1 MNEDELIDSSANDEE
16 LLRTMKMRIVKS
28 YRWQEDII
36 KPFSKELDISE
47 ENLEEILIKRLDMS
61 SLEAIHPRFESS
73 GERCLKKRIDADLRL
88 CWLCDVMNLLSAQ
101 EADEIKTKIAREI
114 LLENKTYKKALEDG
128 WKALLEY
135 LLR

>member
-1 MNEDELIDSSANDEE
+1 MNNDKLIDSSANDEE

-73 GERCLKKRIDADLRL
+73 KERCLKGRINADLRL
-88 CWLCDVMNLLSAQ
+88 CWLSDVMNLLSEQ

-114 LLENKTYKKALEDG
+114 LLDNKTYEKALEEG
-128 WKALLEY
+128 WKDLLEY
-135 LLR
+135 LMR

>member
-1 MNEDELIDSSANDEE
+1 MKQDTLIDSSENDEE

-36 KPFSKELDISE
+36 KPFSKELNISE
-47 ENLEEILIKRLDMS
+47 EDLEEILIKRLDMS

-73 GERCLKKRIDADLRL
+73 KERCLKESIDADLRL
-88 CWLCDVMNLLSAQ
+88 CWLSDVMNLLSAQ

-114 LLENKTYKKALEDG
+114 LRDNKTYKKALEDG
-128 WKALLEY
+128 WKDLLEY
-135 LLR
+135 LMR

>member
-1 MNEDELIDSSANDEE
+1 MNDDKLISSSANDEE
-16 LLRTMKMRIVKS
+16 LFRTMKMRIVKS

-36 KPFSKELDISE
+36 KPFSKELNISE
-47 ENLEEILIKRLDMS
+47 EDLEEILIKRLDMS

-73 GERCLKKRIDADLRL
+73 QERCLKERIDADLRL

-114 LLENKTYKKALEDG
+114 ILENKTYKKALEEG
-128 WKALLEY
+128 WKDLLEY
-135 LLR
+135 LMR